1 MYQSFKK
8 IIPLRLVD
16 QLVYRWQQFRYA
28 YPNLLFRL
36 KHPDLHLPD
45 DYVLY
50 ESYLLHYQK
59 FIDDGA
65 LTTAEIW
72 AALKPHV
79 PLAPFILDW
88 GCGPARITRH
98 LRKHAQ
104 DATIYACDPNIE
116 TIIWNQ
122 KNIPDI
128 RFEVQE
134 KYPPLPFPD
143 AYFDLVIGFSV
154 LTHIPGQDQR
164 KWLHEIHRIL
174 KPNGI
179 AWLTTHGH
187 YFIQRLSKKEKIEIE
202 TKGVH
207 NTYYHQPGHR
217 MMSTYHLPEKWEK
230 ELEEKFEIL
239 EYWDGEKNP
248 TKAGKQ
254 DLWILRKKK
263 V

>member
-1 MYQSFKK
+1 MIRKLRKLIPSVIIDRSIFYWQRIFYAYTNYVFQRRNPL
-8 IIPLRLVD
+8 IPLPDQYTLYETYKLDYRKYWKDGEQTAIEILESVD
-16 QLVYRWQQFRYA
+16 PY
-28 YPNLLFRL
+28 
-36 KHPDLHLPD
+36 LPD
-45 DYVLY
+45 N
-50 ESYLLHYQK
+50 
-59 FIDDGA
+59 IN
-65 LTTAEIW
+65 
-72 AALKPHV
+72 
-79 PLAPFILDW
+79 ILDW

-116 TIIWNQ
+116 TIVWNQ

-128 RFEVQE
+128 HFEVQE

-202 TKGVH
+202 TKGVY